1 MTTGK
6 SFRIPSPDPQ
16 SGQQPGRHPAPAVL
30 TDFDDTAAAQNVAE
44 LLLDRFGHASW
55 HEVRQRFRDGKVTL
69 KEYQE
74 ITFNDIQADRDAM
87 RGYVMEN
94 ASFRPYFRELW
105 DYCQA
110 RDIPMAIVS
119 HGLDFYIDALLEK
132 FGIFGMP
139 IYAVDAT
146 FTPQGLAYQYNFPY
160 PGQEHL
166 GNSKGLVVDRF
177 RDQGYHVFYAG
188 DGASDLEAAE
198 RADVVFAHRT
208 LAKQCGERQIPF
220 QEFNDFQG
228 MLRAVQG
235 YSENGRR
242 PS

>member
-1 MTTGK
+1 MSTGK
-6 SFRIPSPDPQ
+6 SFRIPNPT
-16 SGQQPGRHPAPAVL
+16 QQPGQPPMPAVL

-44 LLLDRFGHASW
+44 LLLSRFGDESW

-74 ITFNDIQADRDAM
+74 ITFNDIKAGRGAM

-94 ASFRPYFRELW
+94 ASFRPYFGELW
-105 DYCQA
+105 DYCQS
-110 RDIPMAIVS
+110 RGIPMAIVS
-119 HGLDFYIDALLEK
+119 HGLDFYIDALLERS
-132 FGIFGMP
+132 GISGMP
-139 IYAVDAT
+139 VYAVDAT
-146 FTPQGLAYQYNFPY
+146 FTAQGLAYRYNFPY

-166 GNSKGLVVDRF
+166 GNSKALVVDRF
-177 RDQGYHVFYAG
+177 RYQGYHVFYAG

-228 MLRAVQG
+228 MLQAVRG
-235 YSENGRR
+235 YSENGIG

>member
-1 MTTGK
+1 MSTGK
-6 SFRIPSPDPQ
+6 RFRTPSPKL
-16 SGQQPGRHPAPAVL
+16 QPGQPPRPAVL

-44 LLLDRFGHASW
+44 LLLDRFGHDSW

-74 ITFNDIQADRDAM
+74 ITFNDIQAGRDVM

-94 ASFRPYFRELW
+94 ASFRPYFGELW
-105 DYCQA
+105 DYCRAQS
-110 RDIPMAIVS
+110 IPMAIVS
-119 HGLDFYIDALLEK
+119 HGLDFYIEALLEK
-132 FGIFGMP
+132 SGISGMP
-139 IYAVDAT
+139 VYAVDAK
-146 FTPQGLAYQYNFPY
+146 FTPQGLSYQYNFTY

-208 LAKQCGERQIPF
+208 LAKQCSERQIPF
-220 QEFNDFQG
+220 QEFNDFHG
-228 MLRAVQG
+228 MLQAVHG
-235 YSENGRR
+235 YSENGRV